1 VKSIGEA
8 ALNFVQ
14 SRLDGVDSALLP
26 GSAEFQVQGV
36 TLKLPRLP
44 RSFAG
49 IRLAHISDIH
59 MGGWMNGERLRR
71 VADLILA
78 ENPDLLLITGDF
90 FVGRDAGVMNRLT
103 MDGLTAELSRLAN
116 CFPTFAVLGNHDYW
130 TDAEKVRQILSCAG
144 IMDLTNTVFTFKR
157 GEGRLHICGVDDVWQ
172 GDARIDDVIARLSDD
187 GAAILL
193 AHEPDFADV
202 SAATGRFDLQLSG
215 HTHGGQIVLPFVG
228 PPVLPYLGR
237 KYPSGLYKVREM
249 YQYTNRGIGAGR
261 MPLRINC
268 PPEITLFVLDSTFHD
283 LQLSTMAGHADS
295 QPAPLV
301 DGQVE
306 LWHNPSNRKAVK
318 RTSRSV

>member
-1 VKSIGEA
+1 MKKGTRITSRDLVKSIGEA

-14 SRLDGVDSALLP
+14 SRLDGAEYGLLSR
-26 GSAEFQVQGV
+26 GAVFQVEGV
-36 TLKLPRLP
+36 TLKLSRLP
-44 RSFAG
+44 CSFSG

-71 VADLILA
+71 VAELIFA

-90 FVGRDAGVMNRLT
+90 FIGRDAGVMTRQT
-103 MDGLTAELSRLAN
+103 MEGLTAELSRLAKS
-116 CFPTFAVLGNHDYW
+116 FPTFAVLGNHDYW
-130 TDAEKVRQILSCAG
+130 TDAGKVRQILSSAG
-144 IMDLTNTVFTFKR
+144 ITELTNTAFTFKR
-157 GEGRLHICGVDDVWQ
+157 GEDRLHICGVDDVWQ
-172 GDARIDDVIARLSDD
+172 GDARLDDVIARLSDD
-187 GAAILL
+187 GVAILL

-249 YQYTNRGIGAGR
+249 YQYTNRGVGAGR

-268 PPEITLFVLDSTFHD
+268 PPEITLFTLET
-283 LQLSTMAGHADS
+283 T
-295 QPAPLV
+295 APL
-301 DGQVE
+301 
-306 LWHNPSNRKAVK
+306 PKALEHG
-318 RTSRSV
+318 RERLR